1 MVAKK
6 KTRAKSKKAGPKMTL
21 HCGVK
26 GCKFI
31 THSGIAGIGKHYRQ
45 KHPSKMKAKK

>member
-1 MVAKK
+1 MTTKKKPSKAKK
-6 KTRAKSKKAGPKMTL
+6 KKAPLTL

-26 GCKFI
+26 GCKFV
-31 THSGIAGIGKHYRQ
+31 THSGIAGIGKHYRA

>member
-1 MVAKK
+1 MVTKK
-6 KTRAKSKKAGPKMTL
+6 KSKASKKKSPKMTL

-26 GCKFI
+26 GCKFV

-45 KHPSKMKAKK
+45 KHPSKMKARK